1 MVLHGPLFIYCLCS
15 GLKTA
20 AIDIGCNTFTEH
32 KINAYNRLHFL
43 HICSDCCRHLN
54 GLAITLHHKTTKAP
68 TFAPRHSVKLNFGLK
83 YNDILSQ
90 RWLSCLFC
98 RSSCFGRLVRY
109 QRWPLF
115 CRGSRERA
123 ARFNLSVLMLL
134 PCLRWRSRDKV
145 SQSWIERRRPTSLW
159 SHQCLWNKA
168 STGKTA
174 GNKVKRCPSK

>member
-90 RWLSCLFC
+90 PWLSCLFC
-98 RSSCFGRLVRY
+98 RSLVLRSSCSLPEMTPLLSRLEGESRPLQSVRVNAFAVSSLKK
-109 QRWPLF
+109 QRQGQPELDREETSHEPLVPSMSVKQGF
-115 CRGSRERA
+115 HWKNSR
-123 ARFNLSVLMLL
+123 
-134 PCLRWRSRDKV
+134 K
-145 SQSWIERRRPTSLW
+145 QS
-159 SHQCLWNKA
+159 
-168 STGKTA
+168 
-174 GNKVKRCPSK
+174 